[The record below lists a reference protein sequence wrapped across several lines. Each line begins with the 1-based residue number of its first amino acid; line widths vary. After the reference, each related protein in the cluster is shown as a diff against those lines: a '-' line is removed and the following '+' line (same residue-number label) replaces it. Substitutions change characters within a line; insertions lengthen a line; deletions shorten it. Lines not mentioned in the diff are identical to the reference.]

1 MVMHSLLPFIIAAVL
16 AIVAWKVVKGV
27 LKLVAFLAIVAVL
40 GVLHWQGVY

>member
-1 MVMHSLLPFIIAAVL
+1 MEALIPFAIAAVL

-27 LKLVAFLAIVAVL
+27 LKLVSFLAIVAVL